1 MLLTP
6 PYGPATPFGRPS
18 SVRKAPDPIPACRA
32 APFKQLKRKETI
44 QKLCTRLEA
53 FPRNPSSRMEL
64 FWTLFF
70 FFLLIPTTNYKV
82 QREEMHVEK
91 DAPPDCSMP
100 ALGSNEGS
108 R

>member
-70 FFLLIPTTNYKV
+70 FSFN
-82 QREEMHVEK
+82 
-91 DAPPDCSMP
+91 
-100 ALGSNEGS
+100 SNH
-108 R
+108 